1 MTTSANTSPAASMP
15 GMPATEPA
23 WLDQI
28 QASAFLR
35 TLGVMLAPKSLQK
48 RRVIGGSPP
57 FRRVLGRV
65 VYERDQLRAW
75 AEAQRSPLFT
85 STSEADFG
93 TF

>member
-1 MTTSANTSPAASMP
+1 MTTSTAPPATPVP
-15 GMPATEPA
+15 GMLTTEPA
-23 WLDQI
+23 WHDQV

-35 TLGVMLAPKSLQK
+35 TLGVILAPKSLQK

-57 FRRVLGRV
+57 FRRVLSRV

-93 TF
+93 TS

>member
-1 MTTSANTSPAASMP
+1 MTTSTAPPATPVP
-15 GMPATEPA
+15 GMLTTEPA
-23 WLDQI
+23 WLDQV

-35 TLGVMLAPKSLQK
+35 TLGVILAPKSLQK

-57 FRRVLGRV
+57 FRRVLSRV

-85 STSEADFG
+85 STSGADFG
-93 TF
+93 TS